1 MRQALPLLLALLA
14 GCHAH
19 TGVAV
24 GPGASASA
32 PGATASV
39 GFHAGPAA
47 SALIGLGFVAALIH
61 GEDGHAM
68 RAAPEPDPTRR
79 VQEQDCTRPIA
90 DPAANLRC
98 R

>member
-1 MRQALPLLLALLA
+1 VRQALLPVLALLA

-32 PGATASV
+32 PGASASV

-47 SALIGLGFVAALIH
+47 GALIGLGFVAAVIH
-61 GEDGHAM
+61 GEDSPAM
-68 RAAPEPDPTRR
+68 RAAPEPDPMRR